1 MKPEA
6 GSEGT
11 FKQCNG
17 QWVPCNESCS
27 TYIEWSETI
36 WLEYWKTL
44 DLEDCD
50 VFIRAVNTVPLLCQH
65 FWQKP
70 VRCTDEMMRPL
81 FIQAFVYMCQK
92 RRGTRVPDTFMK
104 ANFLWNL
111 FKSFDVKKWIFL
123 AMQVN

>member
-65 FWQKP
+65 FWQNKP

-81 FIQAFVYMCQK
+81 FIQAFVY
-92 RRGTRVPDTFMK
+92 
-104 ANFLWNL
+104 
-111 FKSFDVKKWIFL
+111 SYIF
-123 AMQVN
+123 VYIRIYSYIFVYIRIFVYS